1 MRERGRRAAQ
11 RFFSQLCSTSSGESG
26 HLQGGGAE
34 SNSDCRVAES
44 NSDCRVAESNSDCR
58 VVESNSDCR
67 VVESNSD
74 CRVVESNSDA
84 HLLLFI
90 FVTFCGVPSVKLSVQ
105 WIQGK
110 HTVHQRSASREC
122 IHPGMPSRECVLTE
136 CARKECS
143 ESASTE

>member
-34 SNSDCRVAES
+34 SNSDCRVA
-44 NSDCRVAESNSDCR
+44 
-58 VVESNSDCR
+58 ESNSDCR